1 MGVYSTEGAL
11 FPGMD
16 VRLEQVTMTAGLLL
30 IEVAVC
36 GPTAT
41 LPRLPGSRSAG
52 FTASLRGQ

>member
-1 MGVYSTEGAL
+1 MGVCSIEGVP

-36 GPTAT
+36 GPTTT
-41 LPRLPGSRSAG
+41 LPWLPGSRSAG
-52 FTASLRGQ
+52 FTALLRGQ